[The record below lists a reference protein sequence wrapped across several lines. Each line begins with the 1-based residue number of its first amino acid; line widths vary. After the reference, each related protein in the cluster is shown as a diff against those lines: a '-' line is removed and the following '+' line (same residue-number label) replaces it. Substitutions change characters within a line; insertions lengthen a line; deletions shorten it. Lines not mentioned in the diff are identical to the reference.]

1 MWTIV
6 NNFHQRQCTHTCVK
20 LLSFLLD
27 VEVIASVF
35 AGHYVADV
43 YNIGQQQWYHYDD
56 EVVSYLAEGEVLGSA
71 RQRNGYIFCYMHRY
85 HSAASY
91 LVILSPYTKYPCKS
105 SSSSICCVLEHMSV
119 CVCFGNS
126 KYLVLT

>member
-1 MWTIV
+1 MYPYLW
-6 NNFHQRQCTHTCVK
+6 K

-27 VEVIASVF
+27 VEVIAIVF

-56 EVVSYLAEGEVLGSA
+56 EVVSYLTEGEVLGSA

-85 HSAASY
+85 HSTVSY
-91 LVILSPYTKYPCKS
+91 LVILSPYTKYPCRAS
-105 SSSSICCVLEHMSV
+105 PAFVVSWNTECLCMFWEE
-119 CVCFGNS
+119 
-126 KYLVLT
+126 KYLVFT

>member
-6 NNFHQRQCTHTCVK
+6 NTCRQRQCTHIYLK

-27 VEVIASVF
+27 VEVIESVF

-56 EVVSYLAEGEVLGSA
+56 EVVSYLTEGEVLGSA

-85 HSAASY
+85 QSAVSY
-91 LVILSPYTKYPCKS
+91 LVILSPYAKYASRAPLPAFVVSWNTEC
-105 SSSSICCVLEHMSV
+105 L
-119 CVCFGNS
+119 
-126 KYLVLT
+126 

>member
-1 MWTIV
+1 MWTTV
-6 NNFHQRQCTHTCVK
+6 NSFHQRQCTHIYVK

-56 EVVSYLAEGEVLGSA
+56 EAVSCLTEGEVLGSA

-85 HSAASY
+85 HSAVSY
-91 LVILSPYTKYPCKS
+91 LVILSPYTKYPCRAPLSAFVVSWNTECLCMFWKQ
-105 SSSSICCVLEHMSV
+105 
-119 CVCFGNS
+119 